1 MLDKKTR
8 EMYDNRRTCPYCH
21 QPVRM
26 LNCASYPGVPHVEVR
41 CQPCEKTWVLKTP
54 LETIKNRPTDVKIS
68 SSRNAIREWNQLAD
82 IESWRSKYWDSGDGS
97 LMRDIDRDDDG
108 TPVEEIG
115 RYEVVFDFE
124 NIRYYCYLDAI
135 SVDEAVEMFLDKH
148 PGVTMKHVA
157 DTLEV

>member
-68 SSRNAIREWNQLAD
+68 SSRNAIR
-82 IESWRSKYWDSGDGS
+82 
-97 LMRDIDRDDDG
+97 DDDG